1 MLNRWGPHE
10 SSGASL
16 SRWVR
21 AWNLLGNPSRLFTS
35 QQYFS
40 PLSSSPAKRE
50 RLSPCCHTWLLRGQG
65 RGWHVTPSA
74 GPDSAHLVLCHLNCI
89 HTVFA
94 SCLTRVDT
102 GCQPLP
108 AMTPPPSLVHPSR
121 WPQLG
126 LGSSWHAVKVQE
138 DRTDRSHP
146 PLQPSSSTQR
156 PTPTP
161 PSPGPG
167 GYSPSPTGSLALL
180 WRNSPS
186 TSKPFIKPMLE
197 KTPTFSA
204 CLLWKRT
211 S

>member
-89 HTVFA
+89 HTVFT
-94 SCLTRVDT
+94 SCLTHVDT

-108 AMTPPPSLVHPSR
+108 AMI
-121 WPQLG
+121 
-126 LGSSWHAVKVQE
+126 
-138 DRTDRSHP
+138 P
-146 PLQPSSSTQR
+146 PLPVSPPLPLA
-156 PTPTP
+156 PTWTCLFLGC
-161 PSPGPG
+161 SEGPG
-167 GYSPSPTGSLALL
+167 GQNRQVSPTTPALVLNPATHAHPSEPGS
-180 WRNSPS
+180 
-186 TSKPFIKPMLE
+186 
-197 KTPTFSA
+197 
-204 CLLWKRT
+204 
-211 S
+211 